1 MAKTKETIALETAL
15 IHACAQQ
22 GHYGCPEVTIGFP
35 SQGRGDEIVDFMSV
49 DEEGRFRCYELKVTL
64 ADLKSSSKL
73 SWYGDFNYLVVSRS
87 LEQKVADWDL
97 YIPAWVGIYA
107 GEELA
112 LKRRPRRMQVTADM
126 RKTLTISLLRTL
138 YYKMETWRRAGDMHT
153 LRALEKEIEELQ
165 KTSAAQAAGKE
176 RQLWTA
182 QDYERW
188 YRRNHQDPSFSLEEG
203 AKKQRQEASARQQ
216 GKMTW
221 IPRGNMLEC
230 PVCHCLRQEASAYCP
245 GCGSDLRKIESSC
258 PKS

>member
-1 MAKTKETIALETAL
+1 MAKTKETLALETAL
-15 IHACAQQ
+15 IRACAQQ

-64 ADLKSSSKL
+64 ADLKSNNKL

-97 YIPAWVGIYA
+97 YIPAWAGIYV

-112 LKRRPRRMQVTADM
+112 LKRRPRRMQVAADM
-126 RKTLTISLLRTL
+126 RNTLTISLLRTL
-138 YYKMETWRRAGDMHT
+138 YFKMETWRRAGDISA
-153 LRALEKEIEELQ
+153 LRALEKEIEELK
-165 KTSAAQAAGKE
+165 KTSAAQAAADE

-188 YRRNHQDPSFSLEEG
+188 YRRNHQDPSFSLEKG
-203 AKKQRQEASARQQ
+203 AKRQRQEAAARQQ
-216 GKMTW
+216 GKMSW
-221 IPRGNMLEC
+221 IRREDMLEC
-230 PVCHCLRQEASAYCP
+230 PICHHISRQAFPYCP
-245 GCGSDLRKIESSC
+245 YCGSDLREIESAC
-258 PKS
+258 AKP